1 MKFKEI
7 LCRQKLT
14 LLLLKTLFFYL
25 FGGHFFFMGAE
36 GGGGRIVF
44 CLFAIEVKYDLDM
57 LFI

>member
-25 FGGHFFFMGAE
+25 FGGHFFFTGVE
-36 GGGGRIVF
+36 GGGRIVF